1 MIINIWNFLTHH
13 AKWVL
18 SGIGTVFIGFILT
31 STCSNG
37 AEDKSPIV
45 INNPETISGDIT
57 SGIKIGG
64 DQVGTIHYG
73 DEFNGDKV
81 LVLGDKVSGDK
92 VTAETIHYGDKVSGD
107 NISVSG
113 DNNVVGDKVSGDKV
127 LGDKYTTYNSSPSFR
142 EVTVAR
148 GENRNPIGIADNP
161 SPIQNAVGLLA
172 KVMRGEE
179 VNLQEASPS
188 KFLINSGT
196 EIAIL
201 DSDNSSEQPST
212 GFTDPIGFTQF
223 VNIKILEG
231 PYKNRTGWI
240 HASTIHH
247 EQRKK

>member
-1 MIINIWNFLTHH
+1 MTNRFDN
-13 AKWVL
+13 
-18 SGIGTVFIGFILT
+18 T
-31 STCSNG
+31 S
-37 AEDKSPIV
+37 E
-45 INNPETISGDIT
+45 
-57 SGIKIGG
+57 G
-64 DQVGTIHYG
+64 DQNVGQGEGAIGKQENATQ
-73 DEFNGDKV
+73 EV
-81 LVLGDKVSGDK
+81 C
-92 VTAETIHYGDKVSGD
+92 
-107 NISVSG
+107 G
-113 DNNVVGDKVSGDKV
+113 DNNIISDTGNVTVNQGVQLRLRTVV
-127 LGDKYTTYNSSPSFR
+127 LGLVLLAAIIWAAFNHEEYRDNSRKIEIKSGRDTNYIENLQPPPSFR

-148 GENRNPIGIADNP
+148 GENGNPIGIADNP

>member
-1 MIINIWNFLTHH
+1 MKINIWSLLTDH
-13 AKWVL
+13 AKWVF
-18 SGIGTVFIGFILT
+18 SGIGVLFISLIIN
-31 STCSNG
+31 SICSNG
-37 AEDKSPIV
+37 VEDKSPTE
-45 INNPETISGDIT
+45 INISGNNSGT
-57 SGIKIGG
+57 SIGSNT
-64 DQVGTIHYG
+64 GTINTG
-73 DEFNGDKV
+73 DKVNGDKV
-81 LVLGDKVSGDK
+81 SVLGDN
-92 VTAETIHYGDKVSGD
+92 TETINHEEYRDNSRKIDIKSGRD
-107 NISVSG
+107 
-113 DNNVVGDKVSGDKV
+113 
-127 LGDKYTTYNSSPSFR
+127 TTYIENLQPPPSFR

-148 GENRNPIGIADNP
+148 GENGNPIGIADNP

>member
-1 MIINIWNFLTHH
+1 MTNRFDN
-13 AKWVL
+13 
-18 SGIGTVFIGFILT
+18 
-31 STCSNG
+31 NG
-37 AEDKSPIV
+37 
-45 INNPETISGDIT
+45 
-57 SGIKIGG
+57 GG
-64 DQVGTIHYG
+64 DQNVGQGEEAIGKQENATQ
-73 DEFNGDKV
+73 EV
-81 LVLGDKVSGDK
+81 C
-92 VTAETIHYGDKVSGD
+92 
-107 NISVSG
+107 G
-113 DNNVVGDKVSGDKV
+113 DNNIISDTGNVTVNQGIQLRLRTVV
-127 LGDKYTTYNSSPSFR
+127 LGLVLLAAIIWAAFNHEEYRDNSRNIENLQPPPSFR

-148 GENRNPIGIADNP
+148 GENGNPIGIADNP

>member
-1 MIINIWNFLTHH
+1 MNNNIRKFLTHH

-18 SGIGTVFIGFILT
+18 SGIGTAFIGFILT

-37 AEDKSPIV
+37 AEDNSPIE
-45 INNPETISGDIT
+45 INNSGDN
-57 SGIKIGG
+57 SGVIIGNNNS
-64 DQVGTIHYG
+64 GTINTG
-73 DEFNGDKV
+73 DRFNGDKV
-81 LVLGDKVSGDK
+81 SVLGDN
-92 VTAETIHYGDKVSGD
+92 AETINHEEYRDNSRKIDIKSGRD
-107 NISVSG
+107 
-113 DNNVVGDKVSGDKV
+113 
-127 LGDKYTTYNSSPSFR
+127 TTYIENFQAPPSFR

-148 GENRNPIGIADNP
+148 GENGNPVGIADNP
-161 SPIQNAVGLLA
+161 SPIENAVGLLA

-179 VNLQEASPS
+179 VNIQEASPS

-196 EIAIL
+196 EIAL
-201 DSDNSSEQPST
+201 LEPDNSSEQPST

-223 VNIKILEG
+223 VKIKILEG

>member
-1 MIINIWNFLTHH
+1 M
-13 AKWVL
+13 
-18 SGIGTVFIGFILT
+18 
-31 STCSNG
+31 
-37 AEDKSPIV
+37 EDKSPTE
-45 INNPETISGDIT
+45 INISGNNSGT
-57 SGIKIGG
+57 SIESNT
-64 DQVGTIHYG
+64 GTINT
-73 DEFNGDKV
+73 DDKVNGDKV
-81 LVLGDKVSGDK
+81 SVLGDN
-92 VTAETIHYGDKVSGD
+92 TETINHEEYRDNSRKIDIKSGRD
-107 NISVSG
+107 
-113 DNNVVGDKVSGDKV
+113 
-127 LGDKYTTYNSSPSFR
+127 TTYIENLQPPPSFR

-148 GENRNPIGIADNP
+148 GENGNPIGIADNP

-212 GFTDPIGFTQF
+212 GFTDPIGFTKF